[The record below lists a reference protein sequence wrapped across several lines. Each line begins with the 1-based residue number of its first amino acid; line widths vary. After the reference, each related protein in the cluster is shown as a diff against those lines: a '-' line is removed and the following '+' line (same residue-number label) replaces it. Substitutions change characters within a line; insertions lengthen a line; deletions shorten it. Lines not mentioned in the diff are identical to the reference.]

1 VIGQS
6 VGSDA
11 SPLSCFLFR
20 PRKSREKRRKRSHIN
35 VSNTLVTR
43 PSTPPAQAATVAFTP
58 KIEYTLASIQRI
70 AHSGSHAETGAV
82 SDGGGITTLGVLRV
96 LSKRWAAA
104 CQKGA
109 FAVF

>member
-1 VIGQS
+1 MHRSYGLQH
-6 VGSDA
+6 
-11 SPLSCFLFR
+11 LRHNR
-20 PRKSREKRRKRSHIN
+20 P
-35 VSNTLVTR
+35 TF
-43 PSTPPAQAATVAFTP
+43 AFTS
-58 KIEYTLASIQRI
+58 ESGYTFGFAQRI
-70 AHSGSHAETGAV
+70 AHSGLHAETGAV

>member
-1 VIGQS
+1 MQTENPCFIPAFSFVLEKAAKSAENAVIPTFPTRWSHGLQH
-6 VGSDA
+6 
-11 SPLSCFLFR
+11 LRHNR
-20 PRKSREKRRKRSHIN
+20 P
-35 VSNTLVTR
+35 TF
-43 PSTPPAQAATVAFTP
+43 AFTP
-58 KIEYTLASIQRI
+58 KIEYTLASVQRI

>member
-1 VIGQS
+1 MH
-6 VGSDA
+6 
-11 SPLSCFLFR
+11 
-20 PRKSREKRRKRSHIN
+20 RSHGLQHLRHKRLTFA
-35 VSNTLVTR
+35 SADK
-43 PSTPPAQAATVAFTP
+43 SG
-58 KIEYTLASIQRI
+58 YTLGFLRKI
-70 AHSGSHAETGAV
+70 AHNGSHAETGAV